1 MFIKIHSAVLVG
13 VEAQPITIEIDISK
27 SWPGFQVVGLGDA
40 AIQEAKERIRIAWKN
55 TLSDWPFGKGITINL
70 APADIRKEGTYY
82 DLPMAIGMYLAHN
95 EIHTQELDDAI
106 LVGELALDGTVR
118 PVRGALSIALSAE
131 ACGFKKIFLPQHNAN
146 EARLAQTIAV
156 YPVKNFTDLVAHLHR
171 EKMIDPCTPCSLES
185 IYKPDSYG
193 NSDFCYI
200 KGQEFAKRALEI
212 AAAGGH
218 NILLTGTPGAGKT
231 MLARALP
238 SILPPLV
245 PSEILEVTK
254 IYSSAGLLNFNQ
266 SAIIQRPFRSPHH
279 SASTAALVG
288 GGSHPRPGEISLA
301 HRGVLFLDEL
311 PEFPR
316 FVLENLRQPLED
328 GVITVSRIQGTIQ
341 FPARFMFV
349 ASQNPCPCG
358 FAGDT
363 ERVCTCHPASIE
375 KYQKKISGPVADR
388 IDMHIS
394 VPRVNPDKL
403 TQVQSV
409 ESSFQIRERVIAAR
423 EIQKKRFINSPTIFT
438 NSEMQSRELKL
449 FCSLPKDAESLLRT
463 AVSRLQLS
471 ARAFYRV
478 IRLSRTIADLESAE
492 IITQA
497 HVAEAL
503 QFRTG
508 IR

>member
-1 MFIKIHSAVLVG
+1 MFTKIHSAVLVG
-13 VEAQPITIEIDISK
+13 VEAEPMVIEIDISK

-82 DLPMAIGMYLAHN
+82 DLPMAIGMYVAHN
-95 EIHTQELDDAI
+95 EIKTTEFEDAI
-106 LVGELALDGTVR
+106 IVGELALDGELR
-118 PVRGALSIALSAE
+118 PVRGALSITLNAE
-131 ACGFKKIFLPQHNAN
+131 TQGFKKIFLPAQNAE
-146 EARLAQTIAV
+146 EASLAQKILV
-156 YPVKNFTDLVAHLHR
+156 YPVKNFKDLVSHVKKEKLIVPNHHR
-171 EKMIDPCTPCSLES
+171 LLETV
-185 IYKPDSYG
+185 YNQEL
-193 NSDFCYI
+193 NSNNDFCQI

-218 NILLTGTPGAGKT
+218 NILLSGTPGSGKT
-231 MLARALP
+231 MLARALAT
-238 SILPPLV
+238 ILPPLS
-245 PSEILEVTK
+245 PHEILEVTK
-254 IYSSAGLLNFNQ
+254 IYSSAGLLDLNQ
-266 SAIIQRPFRSPHH
+266 SAITTRPFRAPHH
-279 SASTAALVG
+279 SASAAALVG
-288 GGSHPRPGEISLA
+288 GGAHPRPGEISLA

-328 GVITVSRIQGTIQ
+328 GLINVSRIQGTIQ

-363 ERVCTCHPASIE
+363 ERICNCHPASIVR
-375 KYQKKISGPVADR
+375 YQKKISGPVSDR

-394 VPRVNPDKL
+394 VPRVDPNKL
-403 TQVQSV
+403 SLIT
-409 ESSFQIRERVIAAR
+409 SSELSLKIRERVIMAR
-423 EIQKKRFINSPTIFT
+423 EIQKKRFTNFLSVHT

-449 FCSLPKDAESLLRT
+449 FCPLPKEAENLLRG
-463 AVSRLQLS
+463 AVSQLQLS
-471 ARAFYRV
+471 ARAFYRI
-478 IRLSRTIADLESAE
+478 IRLARTIADLNSDLNISAV
-492 IITQA
+492 

-503 QFRTG
+503 QFRAG
-508 IR
+508 KN

>member
-13 VEAQPITIEIDISK
+13 VEAEPVEIEIDISK

-55 TLSDWPFGKGITINL
+55 ILSDWPFGKGITINL

-95 EIHTQELDDAI
+95 EIHTKELDDAI
-106 LVGELALDGTVR
+106 LVGELALDGAVR
-118 PVRGALSIALSAE
+118 PVRGALSIALNAE
-131 ACGFKKIFLPQHNAN
+131 SQGFKKIFLPADNAD
-146 EARLAQTIAV
+146 EASLAQNLLV
-156 YPVKNFTDLVAHLHR
+156 YPVKNFIDLINHVKRDKLINACAHR
-171 EKMIDPCTPCSLES
+171 SLDTE
-185 IYKPDSYG
+185 YKPTLDSG
-193 NSDFCYI
+193 IDFCHI

-238 SILPPLV
+238 TILPPLIA
-245 PSEILEVTK
+245 SEILEVTK
-254 IYSSAGLLNFNQ
+254 IYSSAGLLHQHQ
-266 SAIIQRPFRSPHH
+266 SALASRPFRSPHH
-279 SASTAALVG
+279 SASAAALVG
-288 GGSHPRPGEISLA
+288 GGTHPKPGEISLA

-316 FVLENLRQPLED
+316 FVLEHLRQPLED
-328 GVITVSRIQGTIQ
+328 GIITVSRIQGSIQ

-358 FAGDT
+358 FAGDI

-375 KYQKKISGPVADR
+375 RYQKKISGPVADR

-394 VPRVNPDKL
+394 VPRVDPNKL
-403 TQVQSV
+403 SLLTTA
-409 ESSFQIRERVIAAR
+409 ESSTRIRERVIHAR
-423 EIQKKRFINSPTIFT
+423 EIQKKRFVDFPNIRT
-438 NSEMQSRELKL
+438 NSEMQSRELKI
-449 FCSLPKDAESLLRT
+449 FCQLPKEAENLLRG

-478 IRLSRTIADLESAE
+478 IRLARTIADLSAE
-492 IITQA
+492 NTISAA

-508 IR
+508 KN

>member
-13 VEAQPITIEIDISK
+13 VEAQPVVIEIDISK

-95 EIHTQELDDAI
+95 EIHTRELDDAI
-106 LVGELALDGTVR
+106 LIGELALDGAVR
-118 PVRGALSIALSAE
+118 PIRGALSIALNAE
-131 ACGFKKIFLPQHNAN
+131 AQGFKKIFLPAQNAN
-146 EARLAQTIAV
+146 EASLAQTISV
-156 YPVKNFTDLVAHLHR
+156 YPVTNFTDLVTHLR
-171 EKMIDPCTPCSLES
+171 KEKIIEPCSHQSLIS
-185 IYKPDSYG
+185 IY
-193 NSDFCYI
+193 NSELDLNNDFCHI

-218 NILLTGTPGAGKT
+218 NILLSGTPGAGKT

-238 SILPPLV
+238 TILPPLV
-245 PSEILEVTK
+245 PTEILEVTK
-254 IYSSAGLLNFNQ
+254 IYSSAGLLNLNQ
-266 SAIIQRPFRSPHH
+266 SAIISRPFRSPHH
-279 SASTAALVG
+279 SASAAALIG

-328 GVITVSRIQGTIQ
+328 GIITVSRIQGTIQ

-358 FAGDT
+358 FAGDA
-363 ERVCTCHPASIE
+363 ERVCVCHPASIE

-394 VPRVNPDKL
+394 VPRVNPNSL
-403 TQVQSV
+403 SLLNTAETST
-409 ESSFQIRERVIAAR
+409 EIRKRVMTAR
-423 EIQKKRFINSPTIFT
+423 EIQRKRFINFPSVHT

-449 FCSLPKDAESLLRT
+449 FCTLPREAEVLLRT
-463 AVSRLQLS
+463 AVSKLQLS

-478 IRLSRTIADLESAE
+478 IRLARTIADLESTT
-492 IITQA
+492 IITST

-508 IR
+508 KN

>member
-13 VEAQPITIEIDISK
+13 VEAAPVVIEIDISK

-70 APADIRKEGTYY
+70 APADIKKEGTYY

-95 EIHTQELDDAI
+95 EIYTKELDDAI
-106 LVGELALDGTVR
+106 LVGELALDGAVR
-118 PVRGALSIALSAE
+118 PVRGALSIALNAE
-131 ACGFKKIFLPQHNAN
+131 AQGYKKIFLPATNAD
-146 EARLAQTIAV
+146 EASLTQTLLV
-156 YPVKNFTDLVAHLHR
+156 YPVNNFTDLVSHLRKEKLIQPCAHRLLETVYR
-171 EKMIDPCTPCSLES
+171 PELDTSIDFSH
-185 IYKPDSYG
+185 
-193 NSDFCYI
+193 I

-238 SILPPLV
+238 TILPPLI

-254 IYSSAGLLNFNQ
+254 IYSSAGLLNLNQ
-266 SAIIQRPFRSPHH
+266 SAVISRPFRSPHH
-279 SASTAALVG
+279 SASAAALVG
-288 GGSHPRPGEISLA
+288 GGTHPKPGEISLA

-316 FVLENLRQPLED
+316 FVLEHLRQPLED
-328 GVITVSRIQGTIQ
+328 GVITVSRVQGTIQ

-363 ERVCTCHPASIE
+363 ERVCSCHPLSIE
-375 KYQKKISGPVADR
+375 RYQKKISGPVSDR

-394 VPRVNPDKL
+394 VPRVDPNKL
-403 TQVQSV
+403 SLLSTA
-409 ESSFQIRERVIAAR
+409 ESSANIRERVMKAR
-423 EIQKKRFINSPTIFT
+423 EIQKKRFIDFPAVHT

-449 FCSLPKDAESLLRT
+449 FCRLPLEAETLLRG
-463 AVSRLQLS
+463 AVSKLQLS

-478 IRLSRTIADLESAE
+478 IRLARTIADLNADNDISP
-492 IITQA
+492 A

-508 IR
+508 KN